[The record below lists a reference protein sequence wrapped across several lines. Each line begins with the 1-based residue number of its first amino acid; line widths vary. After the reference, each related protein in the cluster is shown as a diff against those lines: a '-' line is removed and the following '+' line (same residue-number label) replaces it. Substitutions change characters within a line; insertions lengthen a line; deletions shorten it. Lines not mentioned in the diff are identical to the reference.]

1 MLERHIFL
9 IGTAGSGKSSLGRRV
24 AAKLQLPF
32 IDTDQ
37 RIAELTGMNLPEL
50 YEREG
55 GEAYR
60 TAETNL
66 LMMLID
72 ATPSIISTG
81 GECAAIPVNREI
93 MRNHGYII
101 LIDRPPEDITQDIR
115 LETRPQLLEKGAHEI
130 YAFYAEHKEDYRT
143 LADVVLDNVYGYQN
157 AVQTLEKMI
166 TSRFNLN

>member
-24 AAKLQLPF
+24 AAKLQMPF

-37 RIAELTGMNLPEL
+37 RIAELTGMNLSEL

-55 GEAYR
+55 GDAYR

-66 LMMLID
+66 LIMLID
-72 ATPSIISTG
+72 STPSIISTG
-81 GECAAIPVNREI
+81 GECAAIPMNREI

-115 LETRPQLLEKGAHEI
+115 LETRPQLLEKGAQEI
-130 YAFYAEHKEDYRT
+130 YAFYADHKDDHRA
-143 LADVVLDNVYGYQN
+143 LADAVLDNVYGYQN

-166 TSRFNLN
+166 TSRFNLS